1 MQRAVL
7 PLLVLFLAL
16 ALATPPAG
24 AADGR
29 IVSSGDTIYVGEENL
44 NLTPLFAGSPATGGR
59 LVHMG
64 VGGADNT
71 IDVPDRSS
79 FDVSPVE
86 VGGVT
91 GVYTVWPG
99 RQWVNVSGPFR
110 LDVVLN
116 GSPNESVTGEQV
128 AGNRTV
134 DLILTGGPAAAANAV
149 RVTLAGPGGVNV
161 TNVPLTGNETTIGTI
176 DLSGLPPGFYAARAR
191 VNLTGEEYTSNSVAF
206 GVVR

>member
-16 ALATPPAG
+16 ALASPPAA
-24 AADGR
+24 AADDR

-91 GVYTVWPG
+91 GIYTVWPG
-99 RQWVNVSGPFR
+99 QQWVNVSGPFR

-134 DLILTGGPAAAANAV
+134 DLVLTGGPAAAANAV
-149 RVTLAGPGGVNV
+149 RVTLAGPGGVNM
-161 TNVPLTGNETTIGTI
+161 TGNETTIGTI
-176 DLSGLPPGFYAARAR
+176 DLSGLPPGFYAARAT
-191 VNLTGEEYTSNSVAF
+191 VFVAGEEYTSNSVAF